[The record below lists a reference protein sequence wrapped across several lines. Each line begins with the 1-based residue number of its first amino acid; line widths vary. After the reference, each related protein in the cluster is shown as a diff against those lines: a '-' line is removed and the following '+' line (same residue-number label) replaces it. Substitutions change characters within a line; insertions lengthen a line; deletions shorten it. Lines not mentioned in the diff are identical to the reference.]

1 MSKGITFSVTS
12 SVLFA
17 VLYFYSTLLTPLNG
31 EEIFGWRTLLT
42 FPFLTL
48 FIWSRRQQGLVLNL
62 LHRMRQNP
70 ALIVGVLATSAFL
83 GVQLWLFMWA
93 PLHGR
98 ALNVSLG
105 YFLLPL
111 TMLMTGRIIYKERLS
126 RLQNLAAMCA
136 AVGVTNELINVGSL
150 SWETMV
156 VALGY
161 PVYFVLRRRLGSNN
175 IGGLWFDMIFLLPAG
190 AWFVYAGDVGIA
202 SLSDFPRLYALIP
215 ILGVISAFALLFY
228 MIASQTLSLSL
239 FGLLGYVEPVL
250 LVVVALLL
258 GETIEGAQWLTY
270 IPIWIAVLLLIVEG
284 VKNVYT
290 RHNLKI

>member
-70 ALIVGVLATSAFL
+70 ALVVGVLATSAFL

-190 AWFVYAGDVGIA
+190 AWFVYTGDVGIA

>member
-48 FIWSRRQQGLVLNL
+48 FIWSRRQQGLVMNL

-70 ALIVGVLATSAFL
+70 TLLIGALATSAFL

-111 TMLMTGRIIYKERLS
+111 TMLMTGRVIYKERLS

-136 AVGVTNELINVGSL
+136 AVGVANELINVGSL

-161 PVYFVLRRRLGSNN
+161 PVYFVLRRKLGSNN

-190 AWFVYAGDVGIA
+190 VWFVYTGDVGIT
-202 SLSDFPRLYALIP
+202 SLSDYPRLYALIP
-215 ILGVISAFALLFY
+215 MLGVISAFALLFY

-258 GETIEGAQWLTY
+258 GETIDGAQWLTY

>member
-70 ALIVGVLATSAFL
+70 TVILGALATSAFL

-136 AVGVTNELINVGSL
+136 AVGVSNELINVGSL

-175 IGGLWFDMIFLLPAG
+175 IGGLWFDMLFLLPAG

-215 ILGVISAFALLFY
+215 MLGVISAFALLFY

-258 GETIEGAQWLTY
+258 GETIDGAQWLTY

>member
-1 MSKGITFSVTS
+1 VSKGITFSVTS

-70 ALIVGVLATSAFL
+70 TVILGALATSAFL

-136 AVGVTNELINVGSL
+136 AVGVSNELINVGSL

-175 IGGLWFDMIFLLPAG
+175 IGGLWFDMLFLLPAG
-190 AWFVYAGDVGIA
+190 VWFVYAGDVGIA

-215 ILGVISAFALLFY
+215 MLGVISAFALLFY

-258 GETIEGAQWLTY
+258 GETIDGAQWLTY

>member
-1 MSKGITFSVTS
+1 VSKGITFSVTS

-70 ALIVGVLATSAFL
+70 TVILGALATSAFL

-136 AVGVTNELINVGSL
+136 AVGVSNELINVGSL

-175 IGGLWFDMIFLLPAG
+175 IGGLWFDMLFLLPAG

-215 ILGVISAFALLFY
+215 MLGVISAFALLFY

-258 GETIEGAQWLTY
+258 GETIDGAQWLTY

>member
-17 VLYFYSTLLTPLNG
+17 VLYYYSTLLVPLSG

-42 FPFLTL
+42 FPFLTI
-48 FIWSRRQQGLVLNL
+48 FIWSGGRQIMVKMLAQ
-62 LHRMRQNP
+62 RMLQNP
-70 ALIVGVLATSAFL
+70 GLLLGAIATSAFL

-111 TMLMTGRIIYKERLS
+111 TMLMTGRIVYKERLS
-126 RLQNLAAMCA
+126 HLQNLAALCA
-136 AVGVTNELINVGSL
+136 AFGVANELYQVGSF
-150 SWETMV
+150 SWETLT

-175 IGGLWFDMIFLLPAG
+175 IGGLWFDMAFLLPAG
-190 AWFVYAGDVGIA
+190 LWFVYAGNLDIA
-202 SLSDFPRLYALIP
+202 TLNNHSLLYLLIP
-215 ILGVISAFALLFY
+215 LLGVISTFALIFY
-228 MIASQTLSLSL
+228 MMASQILSLSL

-258 GETIEGAQWLTY
+258 GESIKGAEWLTY

-284 VKNVYT
+284 VKTVYT
-290 RHNLKI
+290 RHNLDT

>member
-17 VLYFYSTLLTPLNG
+17 VLYYYSTLLVPLSG

-42 FPFLTL
+42 FPFLTI
-48 FIWSRRQQGLVLNL
+48 FIWSGGRQIMVKMLAQ
-62 LHRMRQNP
+62 RMLQNP
-70 ALIVGVLATSAFL
+70 GLLLGAIATSAFL

-111 TMLMTGRIIYKERLS
+111 TMLMTGRIVYKERLS
-126 RLQNLAAMCA
+126 RLQNLAALCA
-136 AVGVTNELINVGSL
+136 AFGVANELYQVGSF
-150 SWETMV
+150 SWETLT

-175 IGGLWFDMIFLLPAG
+175 IGGLWFDMAFLLPAG
-190 AWFVYAGDVGIA
+190 LWFVYAGNLDIA
-202 SLSDFPRLYALIP
+202 TLNNHSLLYLLIP
-215 ILGVISAFALLFY
+215 LLGVISTFALIFY
-228 MIASQTLSLSL
+228 MMASQILSLSL

-258 GETIEGAQWLTY
+258 GESIKGAEWLTY

-284 VKNVYT
+284 VKTVYT
-290 RHNLKI
+290 RHNLDT

>member
-1 MSKGITFSVTS
+1 VSKGITFSVTS

-42 FPFLTL
+42 FPFLTI

-190 AWFVYAGDVGIA
+190 AWFVYSGDVGLA
-202 SLSDFPRLYALIP
+202 SLADYPRLYALIP

>member
-70 ALIVGVLATSAFL
+70 TIILGALATSAFL

-136 AVGVTNELINVGSL
+136 AVGVSNELINVGSL

-175 IGGLWFDMIFLLPAG
+175 IGGLWFDMLFLLPAG

-215 ILGVISAFALLFY
+215 MLGVISAFALLFY

-258 GETIEGAQWLTY
+258 GETIDGAQWLTY

>member
-42 FPFLTL
+42 FPFLTI

-190 AWFVYAGDVGIA
+190 AWFVYSGDVGLA
-202 SLSDFPRLYALIP
+202 SLADYPRLYALIP

>member
-1 MSKGITFSVTS
+1 MSKGITFAVTS

-17 VLYFYSTLLTPLNG
+17 VLYYYSTLLVPLNG

-42 FPFLTL
+42 FPFLTI
-48 FIWSRRQQGLVLNL
+48 FVWSGGRQVMVKTLAQ
-62 LHRMRQNP
+62 RMLQNP
-70 ALIVGVLATSAFL
+70 GLLLGVIATSAFL

-111 TMLMTGRIIYKERLS
+111 TMLMTGRIVYKERLS
-126 RLQNLAAMCA
+126 RLQNLAALCA
-136 AVGVTNELINVGSL
+136 AFGVANELYQVGSF
-150 SWETMV
+150 SWETLT

-175 IGGLWFDMIFLLPAG
+175 IGGLWFDMAFLLPLG
-190 AWFVYAGDVGIA
+190 FWFVYTGN
-202 SLSDFPRLYALIP
+202 LDFVTLNEHSHLYALIP
-215 ILGVISAFALLFY
+215 LLGVISTFALLFY
-228 MIASQTLSLSL
+228 MIASQVLSLSL

-258 GETIEGAQWLTY
+258 GESIKGAEWLTY

-284 VKNVYT
+284 VKSVYT
-290 RHNLKI
+290 RHNLEK

>member
-70 ALIVGVLATSAFL
+70 AIILGTLATSAFL

-190 AWFVYAGDVGIA
+190 AWFVYTGDVGIA
-202 SLSDFPRLYALIP
+202 SLADYPRLYALIP

-258 GETIEGAQWLTY
+258 GETIDGAQWLTY

>member
-70 ALIVGVLATSAFL
+70 ALVIGVLATSAFL

-190 AWFVYAGDVGIA
+190 AWFVYTGDVGIA
-202 SLSDFPRLYALIP
+202 SLADYPRLYALIP

>member
-17 VLYFYSTLLTPLNG
+17 VLYYYSTLLAPLNG

-42 FPFLTL
+42 FPFLTI
-48 FIWSRRQQGLVLNL
+48 FIWSRRQQGLILNL

-70 ALIVGVLATSAFL
+70 ALIIGTLATSAFL

-126 RLQNLAAMCA
+126 RLQNLAAQCA
-136 AVGVTNELINVGSL
+136 AVGVTNELIQVGSF
-150 SWETMV
+150 SWETML

-161 PVYFVLRRRLGSNN
+161 PVYFVLRRKLGSNN
-175 IGGLWFDMIFLLPAG
+175 IGGLWFDMVFLLPAG
-190 AWFVYAGDVGIA
+190 IWFVYAGDVGVA
-202 SLSDFPRLYALIP
+202 ALSDHAQLYLLIP
-215 ILGVISAFALLFY
+215 LLGVISAFALLFY

-258 GETIEGAQWLTY
+258 GETIDGAEWLTY

>member
-70 ALIVGVLATSAFL
+70 TLILGTLATSAFL

-190 AWFVYAGDVGIA
+190 AWFVYTGDVGIA
-202 SLSDFPRLYALIP
+202 SLADYPRLYALIP

>member
-70 ALIVGVLATSAFL
+70 SLVIGVLATSAFL

-190 AWFVYAGDVGIA
+190 AWFVYTGDVGIA
-202 SLSDFPRLYALIP
+202 SLADYPRLYALIP

>member
-1 MSKGITFSVTS
+1 VSKGITFSVTS